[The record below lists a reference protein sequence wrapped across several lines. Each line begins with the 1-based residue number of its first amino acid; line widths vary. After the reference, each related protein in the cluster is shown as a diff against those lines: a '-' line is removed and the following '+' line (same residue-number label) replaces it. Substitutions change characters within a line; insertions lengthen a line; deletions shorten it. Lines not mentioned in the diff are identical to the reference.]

1 MFDIYGIHKENRTYK
16 DIKICFFHITDIV
29 KTIWTQVWRCDLFE
43 LHKLKSEIAAD
54 KKLTSRKRKKK
65 RRICSSHLVTS
76 KYNAQISVFLKATL
90 FLYKKSVQDK
100 KRKKERH
107 TKYLWRLMLIIYGA
121 KNTVLRIQH
130 SPFSKQFTALKTVH
144 MKILRFLF
152 SYGVNH
158 FLNMGR
164 TPWIHIYYNIEK
176 TNHRCPTEVW

>member
-1 MFDIYGIHKENRTYK
+1 LFFSHYRYRQNDLKTSVKVWPFWTAQTKKWDRCRQKINFKEKEKNGGSAPPTLWRQNTTHKFLSFSRLPFSYIRKVYK
-16 DIKICFFHITDIV
+16 T
-29 KTIWTQVWRCDLFE
+29 
-43 LHKLKSEIAAD
+43 
-54 KKLTSRKRKKK
+54 KK
-65 RRICSSHLVTS
+65 R
-76 KYNAQISVFLKATL
+76 
-90 FLYKKSVQDK
+90 
-100 KRKKERH
+100 KERH